1 MDKTLEDFRLFEH
14 NLLKNVFA
22 RYIKPKHPE
31 LTFTDFKNV
40 IVRPLHGKVRTQ
52 KDIIDEEIEDLE
64 SYDEPRCQFV
74 ILDGNKMRRCKCK
87 PLDDDLYC
95 HHHQDKDDEL
105 AAEYMDLK
113 RKYLNH
119 KK

>member
-1 MDKTLEDFRLFEH
+1 MDKTLTDFRAFEH

-31 LTFTDFKNV
+31 LTFVDFKNT

-52 KDIIDEEIEDLE
+52 KDIIEEEIEEIE
-64 SYDEPRCQFV
+64 SDDAPRCQFV
-74 ILDGNKMRRCKCK
+74 ILDGNKMRRCKMK
-87 PLDDDLYC
+87 PMEDDFYC
-95 HHHQDKDDEL
+95 HIHEDKEDTL
-105 AAEYMDLK
+105 AGEYMNLK
-113 RKYLNH
+113 RKYLDS